1 MHTSLRGKGPKPC
14 FWLCFCPLPPYPQ
27 LSPKNTMPIP
37 VWPCGDDYKKER
49 KCRLEHQ
56 CPEKGRKCAG
66 IVCSAWAYAETAAQ
80 VCERASP
87 GRLSLWHI
95 HGYDAGGTS
104 GQEGKRRRRFPLI
117 LPILAAACSASQDPC
132 ALRHQVRKCGQCGA
146 PAAGGLL
153 SERPPAPRGGRPRW
167 LLARAS
173 SGAPGPSSVWAVL
186 SSFPVTWPRATSIH
200 WTVAKRALG
209 CVAFTVS

>member
-1 MHTSLRGKGPKPC
+1 
-14 FWLCFCPLPPYPQ
+14 
-27 LSPKNTMPIP
+27 MPIP
-37 VWPCGDDYKKER
+37 VWPCGDDYKEER
-49 KCRLEHQ
+49 KCRLEHR

-146 PAAGGLL
+146 CSA
-153 SERPPAPRGGRPRW
+153 SAPRLPAGAAHGGCSHGPP
-167 LLARAS
+167 LAPLAHLPF
-173 SGAPGPSSVWAVL
+173 GL
-186 SSFPVTWPRATSIH
+186 FSSFPVTWPRATSTH